1 MINLEKGVVVDF
13 SGSLAEDV
21 AKKGIKRCC
30 EKCNISPEMII
41 PIIKDPFLEDYLSS
55 EMVADCHQIFRE
67 EIENAKPDPNV
78 LKAMLYCQDKN
89 YKIFISSNGFA
100 DAIEKALEK
109 SEFSDLTVT
118 LVFGREDGIKKE
130 HIEKI
135 RRIYDLEEIIIFGD
149 DPSDFQNTGDF
160 KVALNPSGKNPERFL
175 GANVDRIINVPLTI
189 EIVREFVR

>member
-30 EKCNISPEMII
+30 EKCNISPEAII
-41 PIIKDPFLEDYLSS
+41 PIIKNPFLENYFSS
-55 EMVADCHQIFRE
+55 EIVADCHQIFRE
-67 EIENAKPDPNV
+67 EIENAKPDPDV
-78 LKAMLYCQDKN
+78 LRAMLYCQDKN

-109 SEFSDLTVT
+109 PEFSDLTVT

-175 GANVDRIINVPLTI
+175 GVNVDRIINVPLTI
-189 EIVREFVR
+189 EIVKEFVR